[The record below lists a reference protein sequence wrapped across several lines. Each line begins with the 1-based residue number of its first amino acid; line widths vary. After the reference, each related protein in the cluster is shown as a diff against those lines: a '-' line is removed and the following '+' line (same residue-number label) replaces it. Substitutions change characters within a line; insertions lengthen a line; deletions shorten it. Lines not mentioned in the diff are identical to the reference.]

1 MTFSVAGNDLYFEF
15 RLLFAK
21 AFGSAAAL
29 RRFFHREPCLRS
41 KAIRNL
47 DSIAEKICMPPAVHL
62 AAVGHGLELP
72 AFFPWFLLVP
82 RDGGS
87 ATIVWIADE
96 GGLLLCCA

>member
-21 AFGSAAAL
+21 AFGSATAFL
-29 RRFFHREPCLRS
+29 RRFFQRAPCFRS

-47 DSIAEKICMPPAVHL
+47 HSIAEKIYMPPAVHL

-82 RDGGS
+82 WHGGP
-87 ATIVWIADE
+87 AMIVGIADQ
-96 GGLLLCCA
+96 GRLLL